1 MKKNHLIA
9 IMAIAVTS
17 IFNSCSTER
26 EIENE
31 SSQKLEN
38 SLGAKGSESCEIFND
53 AVESTMISGVKSVNF
68 DNGLPTSCDKNIL
81 IFSSLQAYGDAIDKL
96 DQMIEDHNNA
106 FDQQTINM
114 TDEQADDYAD
124 AVGFDENEPL
134 TKFEDE
140 LKFCSLRREIETLE
154 AEWLAQQTDGA
165 WNISA
170 SPDDHFIDDETERAL
185 LSLGSEFIVGDCRTG
200 YTLYKRYDWGYV
212 SFPLNDPSQV
222 SQALAALNNLP
233 NPGQAT
239 QSQVAAAL
247 DPYKGSTGYNL
258 NTTNPPA
265 SQASTCRG
273 SVKDKGEHIF
283 SSDRRI
289 VWKHK
294 LKDAHFPNLSGTS
307 LMKTYTKSYRK
318 KKGKWKTFRA
328 TIFTGYYGEI
338 SKPIQCTNLGPAL
351 LQGKERRRVKVK
363 ERSKMLID
371 VSVKQNEFFS
381 VHKQEGNSY
390 QNEVY

>member
-1 MKKNHLIA
+1 MKKTKLIA
-9 IMAIAVTS
+9 AMGIAVTS
-17 IFNSCSTER
+17 FFYSCSTER
-26 EIENE
+26 ELENE
-31 SSQKLEN
+31 TSQKLEQ
-38 SLGAKGSESCEIFND
+38 SLSAKGSEVCKIFDN
-53 AVESTMISGVKSVNF
+53 ATESSMIGGVKSVNF
-68 DNGLPTSCDKNIL
+68 DNGISTNCDNNIL
-81 IFSSLQAYGDAIDKL
+81 IFPTLQAYGDAIIKL
-96 DQMIEDHNNA
+96 DQLIDDHNDA

-124 AVGFDENEPL
+124 TTGFDENEPL

-140 LKFCSLRREIETLE
+140 LKFCSLRKEIETQE
-154 AEWLAQQTDGA
+154 AQWLAQQTDGA

-247 DPYKGSTGYNL
+247 DPYKGSTGYSL

-289 VWKHK
+289 RWKHK

-338 SKPIQCTNLGPAL
+338 SQPIQCTNLGPAL
-351 LQGKERRRVKVK
+351 LQGKERRRIKVK